1 MTKKSRF
8 LLMICVFIATFMTS
22 VEITIVTTALP
33 TIISDIHG
41 LAFQSWI
48 MSAYLLTTTVTTPIY
63 GKLAD
68 VWGRKNLFLF
78 GLIMFTLGSF
88 LSGLAPNIWLL
99 IFTRAIQGIGAGGI
113 MPLTYTI
120 IADSYSF
127 QQRARVIAFNNS
139 AWALS
144 ALAGPLLGG
153 FLVEYLNWHWV
164 FFVNVP
170 LGIIVS
176 ILIFASYK
184 ESKHPRVSVKIDW
197 TGMLELALF
206 LAIFLFGVQQLSQEG
221 DGRNLAIIAIVISLG
236 LVYIFVKHEKGF
248 REALIPLK
256 IFTNRTFTVQ
266 VITAALLSGLLI
278 GYQVYFP
285 IWLQSLYRV
294 RPVLAGL
301 VVTSGSIMWLIG
313 GFLVGSIL
321 ARFVPKW
328 ISVLLISLL
337 IFTYTPLIFAG
348 LNLPFWYFY
357 VVSAISGGFL
367 GIIITMNMILSQHL
381 VSKNQIGTASS
392 ILTLGRTLG
401 QTVSTGILG
410 LLLNVGIR
418 LNLHGISFSTVNNMI
433 SSDRV
438 VRLSSEA
445 TINNVIL
452 DGLHLVFIFEVL
464 ILIIALAA
472 NLADPNSKIVD

>member
-1 MTKKSRF
+1 MTKRSRL
-8 LLMICVFIATFMTS
+8 LLMVCVFIATFMTS

-68 VWGRKNLFLF
+68 IWGRKNLFLF
-78 GLIMFTLGSF
+78 GLIIFTVGSC

-99 IFTRAIQGIGAGGI
+99 ILARAIQGIGAGGI

-127 QQRARVIAFNNS
+127 EQRAKVMAFNNS

-153 FLVEYLNWHWV
+153 LLVEYLNWHWV

-170 LGIIVS
+170 LGMIVS
-176 ILIFASYK
+176 ILIFVSYK
-184 ESKHPRVSVKIDW
+184 ETKRPRVLVKIDW
-197 TGMLELALF
+197 IGMLELAFSLG
-206 LAIFLFGVQQLSQEG
+206 IFLFGIQQLSQQ
-221 DGRNLAIIAIVISLG
+221 DDKRNLAIAALIISAV
-236 LVYIFVKHEKGF
+236 LVYIFVRHEKGF
-248 REALIPLK
+248 REALIPPK

-266 VITAALLSGLLI
+266 VVTAALLSGILI

-285 IWLQSLYRV
+285 IWLQSLYRM

-301 VVTSGSIMWLIG
+301 VVTSGSIMWLVG

-321 ARFVPKW
+321 AHFVPKW
-328 ISVLLISLL
+328 VSMLLISLL
-337 IFTYTPLIFAG
+337 IAAYVPLIFAR

-357 VVSAISGGFL
+357 IVSAISGGFL

-381 VSKNQIGTASS
+381 VSENQIGTASS

-401 QTVSTGILG
+401 QTMCTGILG
-410 LLLNVGIR
+410 ALLNIGIR
-418 LNLHGISFSTVNNMI
+418 LNLHGIAFSTVNNMI

-438 VRLSSEA
+438 VQISNKA
-445 TINNVIL
+445 VIDNVIL
-452 DGLHLVFIFEVL
+452 DGLHLVFIFEAL
-464 ILIIALAA
+464 ILLTALLA
-472 NLADPNSKIVD
+472 NLRDPNNKIIH

>member
-153 FLVEYLNWHWV
+153 
-164 FFVNVP
+164 
-170 LGIIVS
+170 
-176 ILIFASYK
+176 
-184 ESKHPRVSVKIDW
+184 
-197 TGMLELALF
+197 
-206 LAIFLFGVQQLSQEG
+206 
-221 DGRNLAIIAIVISLG
+221 IAG
-236 LVYIFVKHEKGF
+236 
-248 REALIPLK
+248 
-256 IFTNRTFTVQ
+256 
-266 VITAALLSGLLI
+266 
-278 GYQVYFP
+278 
-285 IWLQSLYRV
+285 
-294 RPVLAGL
+294 
-301 VVTSGSIMWLIG
+301 
-313 GFLVGSIL
+313 
-321 ARFVPKW
+321 
-328 ISVLLISLL
+328 
-337 IFTYTPLIFAG
+337 
-348 LNLPFWYFY
+348 
-357 VVSAISGGFL
+357 
-367 GIIITMNMILSQHL
+367 
-381 VSKNQIGTASS
+381 
-392 ILTLGRTLG
+392 
-401 QTVSTGILG
+401 
-410 LLLNVGIR
+410 
-418 LNLHGISFSTVNNMI
+418 
-433 SSDRV
+433 
-438 VRLSSEA
+438 
-445 TINNVIL
+445 
-452 DGLHLVFIFEVL
+452 
-464 ILIIALAA
+464 
-472 NLADPNSKIVD
+472 